1 MRCYLLEE
9 EVVLNE
15 LGLSL
20 LVHALEGV
28 EGTLE
33 VALEGLESGD
43 DLVHDL
49 KSLLLG
55 ESGTKREVLKVT
67 ADSDSCRHDHSGVL
81 SGQGGSVELLGVH
94 VGDVLGTLAV
104 LVVVLYNLVKEGSKD
119 AVAVVRASI
128 NTNARIGVLA
138 PREDGLSEGEAMLVL
153 LISQLVPKLS

>member
-49 KSLLLG
+49 ESLLLG
-55 ESGTKREVLKVT
+55 ESGAKREVLKVT
-67 ADSDSCRHDHSGVL
+67 ANSDSC
-81 SGQGGSVELLGVH
+81 
-94 VGDVLGTLAV
+94 
-104 LVVVLYNLVKEGSKD
+104 
-119 AVAVVRASI
+119 
-128 NTNARIGVLA
+128 
-138 PREDGLSEGEAMLVL
+138 
-153 LISQLVPKLS
+153 